1 MSQSSDL
8 KEKLAL
14 IEEANVLRE
23 KYFSLLDYKTAII
36 QEKENSATIRPDAIL
51 PSLNHILLRTF
62 QYRIYTQSEAIIL
75 YNKLLEALLDFQR
88 HISDAVLDKLNK
100 LQIKF
105 VEIES
110 KEEK

>member
-1 MSQSSDL
+1 MNQGPEL

-14 IEEANVLRE
+14 IEQANVLRE
-23 KYFSLLDYKTAII
+23 KYFSLLDYKAVVF
-36 QEKENSATIRPDAIL
+36 QEKENSATIHPNNIL

-75 YNKLLEALLDFQR
+75 YNKLLEALLDFQK
-88 HISDAVLDKLNK
+88 HISDAVLEKLNK